1 MPTVTGPTSKGTH
14 AGGQTF
20 QPKLKAPA
28 GTLPSMGTSSEPVR
42 SQIMKLRVAS
52 VGFSSDVKGALTKAP
67 KS

>member
-1 MPTVTGPTSKGTH
+1 MPTITGPMAKGNH
-14 AGGQTF
+14 AGGETF

-28 GTLPSMGTSSEPVR
+28 GSMPSMNNSSENVR

-52 VGFSSDVKGALTKAP
+52 TNFGTDIKGALTKAP